1 MQQNLPQHLHSGKQQ
16 LIQPPR
22 WLVQSRNSRPTRAL
36 LLPIFHPLQAAKGRR
51 QARAECIHFVY
62 TQWRAVMRAKIQKW
76 GNSLGIRLPKSVTV
90 EAHLVE
96 GSEVDITA
104 AGGQIVITQASTKT
118 YVLSDLL
125 ASYPDRKAPKEEE
138 WGAPVGSEE
147 W

>member
-1 MQQNLPQHLHSGKQQ
+1 
-16 LIQPPR
+16 
-22 WLVQSRNSRPTRAL
+22 
-36 LLPIFHPLQAAKGRR
+36 
-51 QARAECIHFVY
+51 
-62 TQWRAVMRAKIQKW
+62 MRAKIQKW

-104 AGGQIVITQASTKT
+104 AGGQIVITQAFPMT